1 MFQLSF
7 FSAMR
12 FPWALR
18 SILSTCH
25 SWSQGK
31 AQKARSETKTSTS
44 LAGFQHNQSLHAWN
58 DRVRL
63 YREQLMS
70 GQWHHA
76 NEHEHGAR
84 SDYRKIRC
92 TTTIIF
98 GLRDQ
103 ALDSRIAVDGIE
115 AFIEP
120 QTGHA
125 KGRIYLLE
133 DVGHWSPLN
142 SRCNQIIQ
150 RAISSSTHS

>member
-7 FSAMR
+7 FSATR
-12 FPWALR
+12 FPWALK

-25 SWSQGK
+25 SWSQ
-31 AQKARSETKTSTS
+31 AETQKARSGKTSTS
-44 LAGFQHNQSLHAWN
+44 LAGFQHNHSIDAWN

-76 NEHEHGAR
+76 NNPEHGAQ
-84 SDYRKIRC
+84 SDDGKIKC
-92 TTTIIF
+92 TTTVIF

-115 AFIEP
+115 AFVEP
-120 QTGHA
+120 QTGHS
-125 KGRIYLLE
+125 KGQIYLLD

-142 SRCNQIIQ
+142 AGCSQIIQ
-150 RAISSSTHS
+150 RVISSSTHL